1 MEDSRLFVANF
12 TNSVTNQEL
21 EELFSAY
28 GEVKKVKILEGKG
41 TGLVDMSSQSE
52 AEKAKKALNG
62 TVFKGRPLKIID

>member
-12 TNSVTNQEL
+12 TNSVTNHEL
-21 EELFSAY
+21 EELFTSY

-41 TGLVDMSSQSE
+41 TGFVDMSSQSE

-62 TVFKGRPLKIID
+62 TVFKGRPLKILA